1 MKIQLLH
8 QSRAD
13 VEAMIESEIAA
24 AYTAMLARM
33 YDEHEVRV
41 LYGDG
46 STDMPRGVLDCSGV
60 KREGEE

>member
-24 AYTAMLARM
+24 AYTAMLARE
-33 YDEHEVRV
+33 YTKHESRI

-46 STDMPRGVLDCSGV
+46 SDNVPPGVLDCFGV